1 MKQFNT
7 ETIREFVAR
16 PIFDE
21 QIILNKDPTWPKMT
35 IVTPSYNQ
43 AVFLERT
50 ILSVLNQNYP
60 NVKYIIID
68 GGSDDGSVEIIK
80 KYKKYLNFWVSERDK
95 GQSDAI
101 NKGFLKSEEGI
112 LAWLNSDDIY
122 VPGAL
127 ISVGEYFKKNHSG
140 VDVLYGD
147 AVQIDASDTIIKIV
161 KDVPFSKNAFM
172 YWGNDISQSSA
183 FFRKEVFFNSGM
195 LRDDLH
201 YGMDYDLWFRLAK
214 SGAMFVHIPRTLAG
228 CRIHPLAKTVRTN
241 VHHITPR
248 LKLEIL
254 GIRERGIRYKS
265 FSYLYRL
272 RRLLLFL
279 VQGDIPYIT
288 NRIIDRF
295 KKHL

>member
-1 MKQFNT
+1 MKQFKS
-7 ETIREFVAR
+7 ETIREFVTR

-21 QIILNKDPTWPKMT
+21 QIILNKDPSWPEMT

-60 NVKYIIID
+60 NFKYIIID

-80 KYKKYLNFWVSERDK
+80 KYKKYLTFWISEKDK

-112 LAWLNSDDIY
+112 LAWLNSDDVY

-127 ISVGEYFKKNHSG
+127 ISVGEFFKNHSE

-147 AVQIDASDTIIKIV
+147 AVQIDASDTIIKVV

-183 FFRKEVFFNSGM
+183 FFGKEIFFNSGM

-214 SGAMFVHIPRTLAG
+214 SGAKFVHISKTLAG
-228 CRIHPLAKTVRTN
+228 ARIHPLAKTVRTN

-248 LKLEIL
+248 LKFEIL
-254 GIRERGIRYKS
+254 GIREKGIRYKS
-265 FSYLYRL
+265 FYYLYRL
-272 RRLLLFL
+272 RRLFLFL
-279 VQGDIPYIT
+279 VQGDIPYIA
-288 NRIIDRF
+288 NRIIYRF